1 NQVTAA
7 GGGGSTPD
15 CRSCSVEHLV
25 AQTRIVVSKTSHPAS
40 GAEVRIGDSIQ
51 YTLSAVVED
60 SSTLAD
66 VYLGDQPD
74 AGLDIGALPAGTAP
88 GTCTFTYTAT
98 VNEDAGDHVANL
110 VLGESTGTPPECE
123 ECETTHEV
131 IDETSLR
138 ITKSVGARTARVG
151 DLLRYT
157 LVIENVG
164 TRNLSGGTVL
174 DTPPAG
180 FSYVDGSMSVAD
192 GDGAFTLAPGLS
204 PLRIGGLDIA
214 VGERATVVYLL
225 RVGAGVR
232 AGVYVNEAVAVG
244 ADGDPISNVATA
256 QVVVE
261 SDPLLEDSLVFGTVF
276 DDRDGDGWQDS
287 ATLGGVR
294 VRGGFAPDAY
304 IAGTTTIDRG
314 QGPVPQADAGSL
326 LHGIDIGV
334 IAGRESI

>member
-1 NQVTAA
+1 TAGSEVRVGDTIAYTVAVTVANSATTEAFTLADTLGPGLTFGEVTEAGAFACSGALECVLPAGTVPGLYEVDYTATVGADARDLVRNQVTAA

-15 CRSCSVEHLV
+15 CSSCSVEHLV
-25 AQTRIVVSKTSHPAS
+25 AQTRIVVSKTSNPAS

-51 YTLSAVVED
+51 YTLSAVVEN

-66 VYLGDQPD
+66 VYLVDQPD
-74 AGLDIGALPAGTAP
+74 AGLDIGALPAGCAASGDGFRCRLPAGTAP
-88 GTCTFTYTAT
+88 GTFTFTYTAT

-123 ECETTHEV
+123 VCETTHEV

-192 GDGAFTLAPGLS
+192 GDGAFTLAPG
-204 PLRIGGLDIA
+204 
-214 VGERATVVYLL
+214 
-225 RVGAGVR
+225 
-232 AGVYVNEAVAVG
+232 
-244 ADGDPISNVATA
+244 
-256 QVVVE
+256 
-261 SDPLLEDSLVFGTVF
+261 
-276 DDRDGDGWQDS
+276 
-287 ATLGGVR
+287 
-294 VRGGFAPDAY
+294 
-304 IAGTTTIDRG
+304 
-314 QGPVPQADAGSL
+314 
-326 LHGIDIGV
+326 
-334 IAGRESI
+334 